1 VRLIDVKVAVSIHA
15 VTAHHE
21 HTTAPAAA
29 LPQLDGVANAQSP
42 INTS

>member
-29 LPQLDGVANAQSP
+29 LAVDRLVVC
-42 INTS
+42 